1 MRRRRALRKRSRLR
15 PWLCLFALLAGV
27 WFTLVWADA
36 RLRPQLHALAAMQ
49 AMACEEHIPLAFAAM
64 GCIAFVG
71 CMPLIRNDSNTL
83 HWVCGIGGCVLS
95 QLWCVLALISESDAL
110 SATAVMVSL
119 WAAYLAVMLCAR
131 FAHWCFWMELWCMAG
146 VLLAATAFGG
156 P

>member
-1 MRRRRALRKRSRLR
+1 MPSITKNSVMRIPDSISAMVYTMRHPVL
-15 PWLCLFALLAGV
+15 WTV
-27 WFTLVWADA
+27 MVWAIA
-36 RLRPQLHALAAMQ
+36 VTGYTVMAK
-49 AMACEEHIPLAFAAM
+49 ACEEHIPLAFAAM

>member
-1 MRRRRALRKRSRLR
+1 MRIPDSISATVYTMRHPVL
-15 PWLCLFALLAGV
+15 W
-27 WFTLVWADA
+27 TIMVWAIA
-36 RLRPQLHALAAMQ
+36 VTGYILMV
-49 AMACEEHIPLAFAAM
+49 MACEEHIPLAFTAM

-95 QLWCVLALISESDAL
+95 QLWCVLALLSGGDAL
-110 SATAVMVSL
+110 SATAVMASL